1 MRNVHFWASTLT
13 DSNIESLYINERDR
27 TFIVGPNQI
36 RLSGFRGVSK
46 GSVSVPSS
54 GSISINSHFK
64 GKTFEGSSVAPTLS
78 VITQTSWNYSGSGTS
93 SDPYV
98 GASTNG
104 SPYDGTHNSTGK
116 LIWQVNGNG
125 YVYIYSKV
133 SSESSYDY
141 GHIYL
146 NGTQLWRKSGSW
158 EYFETKHSVSNGDT
172 IEFRYTKDS
181 SVDRDDDRQDMRI
194 YTSAT

>member
-78 VITQTSWNYSGSGTS
+78 VITQTSWNYW
-93 SDPYV
+93 DQV
-98 GASTNG
+98 LL
-104 SPYDGTHNSTGK
+104 
-116 LIWQVNGNG
+116 LILMLERLQMVLHMMERIIQQGN
-125 YVYIYSKV
+125 
-133 SSESSYDY
+133 
-141 GHIYL
+141 
-146 NGTQLWRKSGSW
+146 
-158 EYFETKHSVSNGDT
+158 
-172 IEFRYTKDS
+172 
-181 SVDRDDDRQDMRI
+181 
-194 YTSAT
+194 